1 MHFSLPLDCLPLLR
15 RRCHRRCRR
24 RRRPRHRFL
33 PPPPPL
39 PPLLSVPLPLLLLLP
54 PPPPPKLE
62 LERVAGALG
71 GVVDAALAEAVKEA
85 KW

>member
-1 MHFSLPLDCLPLLR
+1 MLLPVLPPLLL
-15 RRCHRRCRR
+15 
-24 RRRPRHRFL
+24 L
-33 PPPPPL
+33 PPPPPPPPPLSPLVL
-39 PPLLSVPLPLLLLLP
+39 PPPAP

>member
-1 MHFSLPLDCLPLLR
+1 MLLPVLPPLLL
-15 RRCHRRCRR
+15 
-24 RRRPRHRFL
+24 L
-33 PPPPPL
+33 PPPPPPP
-39 PPLLSVPLPLLLLLP
+39 PPLLPLVLPPPAP

>member
-1 MHFSLPLDCLPLLR
+1 MLLPVLPPLLL
-15 RRCHRRCRR
+15 
-24 RRRPRHRFL
+24 L
-33 PPPPPL
+33 PPPPPPP
-39 PPLLSVPLPLLLLLP
+39 PPLLPLVLPPPAP

-71 GVVDAALAEAVKEA
+71 GGVDAALAEAGKEA